1 MPRDFAQSFYNSKRW
16 KNTRNAYMKSV
27 SNLCEKCRAAGLIVP
42 AEIVHHKVHIEPDT
56 INDPNVSLSWD
67 NLEALCRNCH
77 AAQHETEYNKN
88 KTPKR
93 YRIDENG
100 NVIL

>member
-1 MPRDFAQSFYNSKRW
+1 MARDFAYSFYNSKRW

-67 NLEALCRNCH
+67 NLQALCRNCH
-77 AAQHETEYNKN
+77 AAVHEAEYNKN
-88 KTPKR
+88 KTPSR
-93 YRIDENG
+93 YSIDENG
-100 NVIL
+100 NVTI